1 MAGGAQTTTKL
12 PRQTTAWGTLATC
25 LCSIWACIGVQWVG
39 GDHLD
44 IAPSSVSRPCGSCL
58 WSMPAPGQGTT
69 GRVPWH
75 PGRLDMYMAA
85 CLFVILWVLMG
96 FLLLLPGGVVPAPG
110 CMGGVVDT
118 VKPGLDTAN
127 MVVPGRV
134 AIVVAMCPRW
144 VGGLGHR
151 VVVAVVWC
159 PTPGC
164 PAS

>member
-1 MAGGAQTTTKL
+1 MRQLSVVNAGT
-12 PRQTTAWGTLATC
+12 W
-25 LCSIWACIGVQWVG
+25 
-39 GDHLD
+39 
-44 IAPSSVSRPCGSCL
+44 
-58 WSMPAPGQGTT
+58 
-69 GRVPWH
+69 
-75 PGRLDMYMAA
+75 PGRNRVCAVAPWPPGYVYGG
-85 CLFVILWVLMG
+85 LFVCYFVVFSG